1 MAFTSRV
8 ADSVRASFVKAF
20 ASLAVP
26 QYRLLWLGMLFS
38 IGAMQIDLV
47 ARAWLAYDISG
58 SGLTLGLV
66 TAARGLPQLI
76 LSPYS
81 GVAADRYDKRK
92 LLVWSQSAVFV
103 LALVNAIL
111 VHAGVIEIWHLV
123 VLGVAQGIA
132 NPFTMPTRTALI
144 PDLVEERQI
153 PNALAL
159 ESTGRNINRILSPA
173 LAGILLA
180 VNPALAFYAIAAGYG
195 LAVLTLYRL
204 PSGLRGADVWQGAG
218 RDMMAGFRYI
228 WERPSLFALLALAYV
243 PILLGMPFQSLLPVF
258 QKDVLKISESSLGF
272 MYTAIGVGAII
283 GSVVIAAIA
292 ESPHK
297 NRIQMASGV
306 AFGIFLFLFA
316 LSTNYV
322 LSLAL
327 LLLVGFFSTGYL
339 TINRMLVGM
348 QTERGMYGR
357 VMAMYGI
364 TWSLMPISLLPF
376 GALVDVFGVSATVA
390 GAGLLVSAFI
400 AAIAVIFSRYFLRT
414 QVSDRDAPIHGG
426 SGARD

>member
-1 MAFTSRV
+1 
-8 ADSVRASFVKAF
+8 
-20 ASLAVP
+20 
-26 QYRLLWLGMLFS
+26 
-38 IGAMQIDLV
+38 
-47 ARAWLAYDISG
+47 
-58 SGLTLGLV
+58 
-66 TAARGLPQLI
+66 
-76 LSPYS
+76 
-81 GVAADRYDKRK
+81 
-92 LLVWSQSAVFV
+92 V
-103 LALVNAIL
+103 LALINAVL

-123 VLGVAQGIA
+123 VLGLAQGVA
-132 NPFTMPTRTALI
+132 NPFTLPTRTALI

-173 LAGILLA
+173 LAGVCLA
-180 VNPALAFYAIAAGYG
+180 ISPALAFYVIAAGYG

-204 PSGLRGADVWQGAG
+204 PRGLRGEGGKGSAG
-218 RDMMAGFRYI
+218 SEMMAGFRYI

-258 QKDVLKISESSLGF
+258 QKDVLEISESALGF
-272 MYTAIGVGAII
+272 MYTAIGIGAIV

-316 LSTNYV
+316 LSTNYA
-322 LSLAL
+322 LSMVM

-357 VMAMYGI
+357 VMAMYGM
-364 TWSLMPISLLPF
+364 TWSLMPIALLPF
-376 GALVDVFGVSATVA
+376 GVLVDIFGVSATVA
-390 GAGLLVSAFI
+390 ASGLLVAGFISAV
-400 AAIAVIFSRYFLRT
+400 AIIFARYFLHM
-414 QVSDRDAPIHGG
+414 QDAPTYGE
-426 SGARD
+426 SGIRD

>member
-1 MAFTSRV
+1 VAFTGRV
-8 ADSVRASFVKAF
+8 ASGARTGFNQTF

-47 ARAWLAYDISG
+47 ARAWLAYDLSD

-66 TAARGLPQLI
+66 TAARGLPQLL

-103 LALVNAIL
+103 LAMVNAVL
-111 VHAGVIEIWHLV
+111 VHTGVIQIWQLALLGLAEGV
-123 VLGVAQGIA
+123 VS
-132 NPFTMPTRTALI
+132 PFTMPTRTALI
-144 PDLVEERQI
+144 PDLVEDRQI

-159 ESTGRNINRILSPA
+159 ESTGRNINRVVAPSLAGVCLAISPA
-173 LAGILLA
+173 I
-180 VNPALAFYAIAAGYG
+180 AFYAIALCYG

-204 PSGLRGADVWQGAG
+204 PRGLRGKGGAKG
-218 RDMMAGFRYI
+218 AVGEMAEGFRYI

-258 QKDVLKISESSLGF
+258 QKDVLDISESALGL

-283 GSVVIAAIA
+283 GSVIIAAIA

-297 NRIQMASGV
+297 NRIQIISGII
-306 AFGIFLFLFA
+306 FGIVLFLFA
-316 LSTNYV
+316 LSSNYV
-322 LSLAL
+322 LSLVL

-339 TINRMLVGM
+339 TINRMLVGL

-357 VMAMYGI
+357 VMATYGM

-390 GAGLLVSAFI
+390 VSGLIVAVFI
-400 AAIAVIFSRYFLRT
+400 SVIAIVFSRIFLRT
-414 QVSDRDAPIHGG
+414 PEPSRYEGAGIRD
-426 SGARD
+426 

>member
-8 ADSVRASFVKAF
+8 ADNVRTGFVQAF
-20 ASLAVP
+20 ASLKVP

-38 IGAMQIDLV
+38 IGAMQVDLV
-47 ARAWLAYDISG
+47 ARAWLAYDLSG

-66 TAARGLPQLI
+66 TAARGLPQLL

-81 GVAADRYDKRK
+81 GVAADKYDKRK
-92 LLVWSQSAVFV
+92 LLVWSQTAVFL
-103 LALVNAIL
+103 LALLNAIL

-123 VLGVAQGIA
+123 VLGLAQGVA

-173 LAGILLA
+173 LAGVCLA
-180 VNPALAFYAIAAGYG
+180 ISPALAFYVIAVGYG

-204 PSGLRGADVWQGAG
+204 PRGLRGEGGKGSAG
-218 RDMMAGFRYI
+218 SEMMAGFRYI

-258 QKDVLKISESSLGF
+258 QKDVLKISESALGF
-272 MYTAIGVGAII
+272 MYTAIGIGAIV

-306 AFGIFLFLFA
+306 AFGLFLFLFA
-316 LSTNYV
+316 LSTNYG
-322 LSLAL
+322 LSMVL
-327 LLLVGFFSTGYL
+327 LLLIGFFSTGYL

-348 QTERGMYGR
+348 QTERRMYGR
-357 VMAMYGI
+357 VMAMYGM

-376 GALVDVFGVSATVA
+376 GVLVDIFGVSATVA
-390 GAGLLVSAFI
+390 AAGLLVAGFI
-400 AAIAVIFSRYFLRT
+400 SAIAIIFARYFL
-414 QVSDRDAPIHGG
+414 QAPETPTYEG
-426 SGARD
+426 SGIRD

>member
-1 MAFTSRV
+1 MAFTGRV
-8 ADSVRASFVKAF
+8 VDSARTGFIQAF

-47 ARAWLAYDISG
+47 ARAWLAYDLSD

-66 TAARGLPQLI
+66 TAARGLPQLL

-103 LALVNAIL
+103 LAAINAVL
-111 VHAGVIEIWHLV
+111 VHTGVIQIWQLAL
-123 VLGVAQGIA
+123 LGLAEGIVS
-132 NPFTMPTRTALI
+132 PFTLPTRTALI

-159 ESTGRNINRILSPA
+159 ESTGRNINRIVAPAFAGVCLS
-173 LAGILLA
+173 IS
-180 VNPALAFYAIAAGYG
+180 PALAFYAIAVFYG
-195 LAVLTLYRL
+195 LAVLTLYQL
-204 PSGLRGADVWQGAG
+204 PRGLRGEGGQKGAMG
-218 RDMMAGFRYI
+218 EMMEGFRYI

-258 QKDVLKISESSLGF
+258 QKDVLGISESALGL
-272 MYTAIGVGAII
+272 MYTAIGIGAII
-283 GSVVIAAIA
+283 GSVIIAAIA

-297 NRIQMASGV
+297 NRIQIISGII
-306 AFGIFLFLFA
+306 FGIVLFLFA
-316 LSTNYV
+316 LSSNYT
-322 LSLAL
+322 LSLVL

-339 TINRMLVGM
+339 TINRMLVGL

-357 VMAMYGI
+357 VMATYGM

-376 GALVDVFGVSATVA
+376 GALVDIFGVSATVA
-390 GAGLLVSAFI
+390 VSGLVVAVFISVIAIVFARLFLGTPEPSRYEGAGI
-400 AAIAVIFSRYFLRT
+400 
-414 QVSDRDAPIHGG
+414 RD
-426 SGARD
+426 

>member
-8 ADSVRASFVKAF
+8 ADNVRAGFIQAF
-20 ASLAVP
+20 ASLKVP

-38 IGAMQIDLV
+38 IGAMQVDLV
-47 ARAWLAYDISG
+47 ARAWLAYDMTG

-66 TAARGLPQLI
+66 TAARGLPQLL

-81 GVAADRYDKRK
+81 GVAADKYDKRK
-92 LLVWSQSAVFV
+92 LLVWSQSTVFV

-123 VLGVAQGIA
+123 VLGLAQGIA
-132 NPFTMPTRTALI
+132 NPFTLPTRTALI

-173 LAGILLA
+173 LAGVCLA
-180 VNPALAFYAIAAGYG
+180 ISPALAFYVIAAGYG

-204 PSGLRGADVWQGAG
+204 PRGLRGEGGKASVGSE
-218 RDMMAGFRYI
+218 MMAGFRYI

-258 QKDVLKISESSLGF
+258 QKDVLKINESALGF
-272 MYTAIGVGAII
+272 MYTAIGIGAIV

-316 LSTNYV
+316 LSTHYA
-322 LSLAL
+322 LSMVL

-339 TINRMLVGM
+339 TINRMLVGI
-348 QTERGMYGR
+348 QTERRMYGR
-357 VMAMYGI
+357 VMAMYGM
-364 TWSLMPISLLPF
+364 TWSLMPIALLPF
-376 GALVDVFGVSATVA
+376 GFLVDIFGVSATVA
-390 GAGLLVSAFI
+390 ASGLLVAGFI
-400 AAIAVIFSRYFLRT
+400 SAIAIIFARYFLR
-414 QVSDRDAPIHGG
+414 APETPTYEG
-426 SGARD
+426 SGIRD

>member
-1 MAFTSRV
+1 MAVTSRM
-8 ADSVRASFVKAF
+8 ADSVRTSFVRAF

-47 ARAWLAYDISG
+47 ARAWLAYDISD
-58 SGLTLGLV
+58 SGLTIGLV

-92 LLVWSQSAVFV
+92 LLVWSQSAVFL
-103 LALVNAIL
+103 LALLNAIL

-123 VLGVAQGIA
+123 VLGLAQGIA

-173 LAGILLA
+173 LAGVCLA
-180 VNPALAFYAIAAGYG
+180 ISPALAFYAIAAGYG

-204 PSGLRGADVWQGAG
+204 PRGLRGVGGKQSAMGE
-218 RDMMAGFRYI
+218 MIEGFRYI
-228 WERPSLFALLALAYV
+228 WERPSLFALLALAYI

-258 QKDVLKISESSLGF
+258 QKDVLEISESALGF
-272 MYTAIGVGAII
+272 MYTAIGIGAIV

-306 AFGIFLFLFA
+306 VFGITLFLFA
-316 LSTNYV
+316 LSTSYA
-322 LSLAL
+322 LSLVL

-339 TINRMLVGM
+339 TINRMLVGL

-357 VMAMYGI
+357 VMAMYGM
-364 TWSLMPISLLPF
+364 TWSLMPVSLLPF
-376 GALVDVFGVSATVA
+376 GVLVDIFGVSATVA
-390 GAGLLVSAFI
+390 GAGLLVAAFI
-400 AAIAVIFSRYFLRT
+400 AAIALIFARFFL
-414 QVSDRDAPIHGG
+414 QMPEAPTYEG
-426 SGARD
+426 SGIRD